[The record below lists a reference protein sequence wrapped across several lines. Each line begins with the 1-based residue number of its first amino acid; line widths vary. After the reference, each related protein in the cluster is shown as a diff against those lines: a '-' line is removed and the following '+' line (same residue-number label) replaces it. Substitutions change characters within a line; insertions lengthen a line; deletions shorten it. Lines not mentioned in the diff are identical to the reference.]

1 MTSTFTPNLNETT
14 IKLEKDYQNQ
24 FPDFVDPSKNVINNI
39 LNFSKNLDVKKSRFV
54 DAIEIMKS

>member
-1 MTSTFTPNLNETT
+1 MISIFTPNLNEIT
-14 IKLEKDYQNQ
+14 IKLEKDLQDQ
-24 FPDFVDPSKNVINNI
+24 LPDFFDPSKDVMNNI